1 MEIGHYHHMKFVSL
15 TVNVI
20 MPICTLFHIL
30 KHSRIILMHCKFS
43 NDCFTCPLSDCKL
56 STHISIV
63 HVNELPYDKE
73 YPKELKAQIMHQIKA
88 DR

>member
-1 MEIGHYHHMKFVSL
+1 
-15 TVNVI
+15 
-20 MPICTLFHIL
+20 
-30 KHSRIILMHCKFS
+30 MHCKFS

-63 HVNELPYDKE
+63 QVNELPYDKE

>member
-1 MEIGHYHHMKFVSL
+1 
-15 TVNVI
+15 
-20 MPICTLFHIL
+20 
-30 KHSRIILMHCKFS
+30 MHCKFS

-56 STHISIV
+56 STHFSIA

-73 YPKELKAQIMHQIKA
+73 YPKELKAQIMRQIKA